1 MSKFEISSGK
11 TIIKP
16 FNKIWIIL
24 GVVVTLLIIFWQFIT
39 YDTSLFNFGEL
50 GVIFKQLFTPKN
62 TNLEQ
67 RTWADYFEFMWTLRE
82 PLWITIQMSLGGT
95 IIGSIFAIPVAIFA
109 SRNIFKNK
117 YINAP
122 FRFLMNLIRTIPLM
136 LLVIIGVAMVGTG
149 VLSGILGY
157 SVFSFGIMAKM
168 FYEVI
173 ETADMNP
180 FEALEST
187 GANKL
192 QAFSYAIVPQV
203 FISFVSFL
211 FYIFELNIRASAILG
226 FVGINGIGEAISV
239 NNLYNYDRV
248 GATVIVLFVFIL
260 SLQLINSYIRGKLE

>member
-50 GVIFKQLFTPKN
+50 GVIFKQLFSPKN

-109 SRNIFKNK
+109 ARNIFKNK
-117 YINAP
+117 
-122 FRFLMNLIRTIPLM
+122 
-136 LLVIIGVAMVGTG
+136 
-149 VLSGILGY
+149 
-157 SVFSFGIMAKM
+157 
-168 FYEVI
+168 
-173 ETADMNP
+173 
-180 FEALEST
+180 
-187 GANKL
+187 
-192 QAFSYAIVPQV
+192 
-203 FISFVSFL
+203 
-211 FYIFELNIRASAILG
+211 
-226 FVGINGIGEAISV
+226 
-239 NNLYNYDRV
+239 
-248 GATVIVLFVFIL
+248 
-260 SLQLINSYIRGKLE
+260 